1 MVNNQ
6 ELFSHN
12 SEMIMYQTEDGKTR
26 IDVRLESDTVWLTQS
41 QMAELFQRDRSVI
54 SKHIK
59 NVFAE
64 GELDEK
70 SNVQI
75 LHIATSD
82 KPVTIYSLDVV
93 ISIGYRVKSLRGT
106 QFRIWANSILK
117 EYLIKGFSMN
127 DELLKQA
134 GGGNYFDELLER
146 IRDIRSSEK
155 VFWRKVL
162 DIYATSVDYDP
173 RTEASVRFFK
183 TVQNKMHWAA
193 HGQTAAEK
201 VYFSADSSKPN
212 MGLYSFNGMYPTQ
225 AEALIAKNYCNA
237 EELEKLNSIVSAYLE
252 FAEMQARRRIPMYM
266 NDWIETLDG
275 FLKLSKH
282 EILTGA
288 GKISAAMAEKK
299 AKEEYRKYKV
309 ALDYELSSVDR
320 DCLKALEV
328 EEMKLLNPE
337 NK

>member
-1 MVNNQ
+1 MTLAQRRQFV
-6 ELFSHN
+6 FSKQFKIRCTGRR
-12 SEMIMYQTEDGKTR
+12 M
-26 IDVRLESDTVWLTQS
+26 
-41 QMAELFQRDRSVI
+41 DRQLP
-54 SKHIK
+54 KWC
-59 NVFAE
+59 
-64 GELDEK
+64 
-70 SNVQI
+70 
-75 LHIATSD
+75 TS
-82 KPVTIYSLDVV
+82 
-93 ISIGYRVKSLRGT
+93 
-106 QFRIWANSILK
+106 
-117 EYLIKGFSMN
+117 
-127 DELLKQA
+127 
-134 GGGNYFDELLER
+134 
-146 IRDIRSSEK
+146 
-155 VFWRKVL
+155 
-162 DIYATSVDYDP
+162 
-173 RTEASVRFFK
+173 
-183 TVQNKMHWAA
+183 
-193 HGQTAAEK
+193 
-201 VYFSADSSKPN
+201 N